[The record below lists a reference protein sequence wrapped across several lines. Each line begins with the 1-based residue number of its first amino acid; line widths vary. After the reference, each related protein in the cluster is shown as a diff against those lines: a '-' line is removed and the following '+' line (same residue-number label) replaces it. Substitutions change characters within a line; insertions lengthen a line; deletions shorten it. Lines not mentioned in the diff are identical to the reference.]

1 MTFRQI
7 LTIIAIVWLILIN
20 LTAFI
25 AYGVD
30 KRKAV
35 KGQWRI
41 PEATLWT
48 IALLGGS
55 IGSYITMRT
64 IRHKTQHKSFMIG
77 FPAIISFQVAIITYL
92 ILKTEFGSF

>member
-1 MTFRQI
+1 MKNEF
-7 LTIIAIVWLILIN
+7 LIIYLIVINIVGAIVNI
-20 LTAFI
+20 
-25 AYGVD
+25 VD
-30 KRKAV
+30 KQKA
-35 KGQWRI
+35 KKNKWRI